1 MVKENDINDRNSIR
15 FSVIFISN
23 FIFVVGVKSIQ
34 VNNNVLFEVQFV
46 CRSYFIR
53 KLLKQKVVKNKV
65 FIDFKDLINED

>member
-1 MVKENDINDRNSIR
+1 MVKENDNNDRNSIR